1 MAAYNSYTGA
11 TDTTAL
17 ANATI
22 DRFIPAKM
30 LAVATYNAQLYNLA
44 EKVDIPA
51 GESNTVTF
59 IKYNHLALPSDPL
72 SEGDS
77 GSATAGT
84 TSRVSCVTEAW
95 GAWQIVSSLGQYIA
109 KGSPADIY
117 AERQG
122 VQAARVLDR
131 EIVRQLMGA
140 TTVYYPGSITARSGI
155 GANDTMTIQL
165 MRKVRARMKRTGA
178 PFYQGERHVMVAG
191 PEVCADIAVID
202 PTVINAAIY
211 QKWDLL
217 VSGEIGELS
226 GFRIVESNTIPQL
239 AAVATAPTTGLDSV
253 AGSEV
258 TLATATY
265 YVSVTLNDTDGF
277 ETGFYPIGVGRAV
290 DGTAGKQV
298 VTIATPSLPTGY
310 SSFNIYIGT
319 NSAGT
324 DAKLIGERKAAA
336 TTYRI
341 ASSGTSTNNL
351 TYSTTGRIVGVS
363 PASGVTV
370 HPVFFFGQGFFKCT
384 KIKNITTYRTNGA
397 SKSDPLNRFQ
407 TLGWVIEGFRACI
420 TDQTY
425 GGKIEVASLN

>member
-1 MAAYNSYTGA
+1 MAAYSGYSSA

-44 EKVDIPA
+44 EKVDIPP

-59 IKYNHLALPSDPL
+59 IKYNHLALPTDPL

-84 TSRVSCVTEAW
+84 TSRVSCTTEAW

-140 TTVYYPGSITARSGI
+140 TTVYYPGTITARSGI
-155 GANDTMTIQL
+155 GANDTITIQL
-165 MRKVRARMKRTGA
+165 MRKVRARLKRTGA
-178 PFYQGERHVMVAG
+178 PFYSGERHVMVAG

-239 AAVATAPTTGLDSV
+239 AAVATAPTTALASTT
-253 AGSEV
+253 GSE
-258 TLATATY
+258 TALADASY

-277 ETGFYPIGVGRAV
+277 ETGFYPICTVR
-290 DGTAGKQV
+290 TTSSQI
-298 VTIATPSLPTGY
+298 VTVATPSLPTGY
-310 SSFNIYIGT
+310 ASFNIYIGT

-324 DAKLIGERKAAA
+324 DAKLIGERKAAS
-336 TTYRI
+336 TTWRI
-341 ASSGTSTNNL
+341 TGNGAGSNNL

-363 PASGVTV
+363 PATGVTV

-384 KIKNITTYRTNGA
+384 KIKSITTYRTNGA
-397 SKSDPLNRFQ
+397 QKSDPLNRFQ
-407 TLGWVIEGFRACI
+407 TLGWVIEGFRALI

-425 GGKIEVASLN
+425 GGKMEVASLN

>member
-1 MAAYNSYTGA
+1 MAYNGYSSA

-44 EKVDIPA
+44 EKVDIPP

-59 IKYNHLALPSDPL
+59 IKYNHLALPTSPL

-77 GSATAGT
+77 GTATAGT
-84 TSRVSCVTEAW
+84 TSRVSCTTEAW

-140 TTVYYPGSITARSGI
+140 TTVYYPGTITARSGI

-165 MRKVRARMKRTGA
+165 MRKVRARLKRTGA

-239 AAVATAPTTGLDSV
+239 AAVATAPTTAV
-253 AGSEV
+253 TTATGSE
-258 TLATATY
+258 TRAADDGTY
-265 YVSVTLNDTDGF
+265 YISVTLNDTDGF
-277 ETGFYPIGVGRAV
+277 ETGFYPVGTGRAIATTNV
-290 DGTAGKQV
+290 ILTV
-298 VTIATPSLPTGY
+298 ATPSSIPTGY
-310 SSFNIYIGT
+310 SSFNIYVGT
-319 NSAGT
+319 NSSGAGAT
-324 DAKLIGERKAAA
+324 LIAERITATS

-341 ASSGTSTNNL
+341 SGNGSGGSL
-351 TYSTTGRIVGVS
+351 TYSTTGRVVGIS
-363 PASGVTV
+363 PATGVTV

-384 KIKNITTYRTNGA
+384 KIKSITTYRTNGA

-407 TLGWVIEGFRACI
+407 TLGWVIEGFRALI

-425 GGKIEVASLN
+425 GGKMEVASLN